1 MPRRWI
7 IATFACCALAH
18 AAVVRVD
25 VASRT
30 DLPNG
35 YERLTGKVY
44 FAVDPKLPANR
55 IITDIDLAPKN
66 AQGLVEFSSDLY
78 VLRPKDASK
87 SNGTALFEIPNR
99 GGRGM
104 MGSFDLA
111 AGGDD
116 LSGDPLVFDQGFTL
130 VWLGWQ
136 FDVPE
141 GGGRLKLYAPTLKGI
156 TGMVHSDITV
166 DRKATVESLG
176 DGAQPGYAVADPSS
190 GALTVRDQVNG
201 PRITIPRSQ
210 WRFASD
216 GTHIEFDAGFE
227 PGRIYEVVY
236 LAKNPVVAGLGPAAV
251 RDYVSYIKQHGDAK
265 RVIGFGNSQSGR
277 FLRTFLYYGFNA
289 DEHQQR
295 AFDGVWAHVAGA
307 GRGSFNH
314 RFAQP
319 SRDAQPRHNLF
330 YPTDVFPFTDDS
342 ETDSG
347 ITDAVLARA
356 KADGVIP
363 KIFYSNGSYEYWGR
377 VASLIHISPDGKR
390 DVAPSKDTR
399 IYYISGAQ
407 HTANANSSRNT
418 TQNLTN
424 PLDYRLA
431 LRALL
436 LQLNA
441 WVTNGTEPPAS
452 RYPRIDRGELATEA
466 ALKFPKIPGIE
477 LPNEPSF
484 AWRLDFGPEFR
495 GKGIITNEPT
505 KVSTPF
511 AVLLPQV
518 NGDGNEIAGVHLP
531 DQAVP
536 LATYTG
542 WNLRAVQTG
551 APNARPTF
559 LGSMIPFA
567 RTRAEREANGDPRPS
582 IEERYKN
589 LDDYLARVEASAK
602 ASVKDGFLLDR
613 DVPLAMTKAKQRWTA
628 LVGQ

>member
-1 MPRRWI
+1 MPRRWF
-7 IATFACCALAH
+7 AAAFACCALAH

-25 VASRT
+25 VTSRA

-35 YERLTGKVY
+35 YERLVGKVY
-44 FAVDPKLPANR
+44 FAVDPQLPANR

-78 VLRPKDASK
+78 VLRPKDSAK
-87 SNGTALFEIPNR
+87 SNGTALLEIPNR

-104 MGSFDLA
+104 LGTFDLA
-111 AGGDD
+111 ANGDD
-116 LSGDPLVFDQGFTL
+116 LSGDPLVFEQGFTL

-141 GGGRLKLYAPTLKGI
+141 RAGSLKLYAPVLKGI
-156 TGMVHSDITV
+156 TGIVHSEITV
-166 DRKATVESLG
+166 DRKSTSQSLG
-176 DGAQPGYAVADPSS
+176 DGAQPGYPVADPST
-190 GALTVRDQVNG
+190 GVLTVRDQVNG
-201 PRITIPRSQ
+201 KRTTVPRDQ
-210 WRFASD
+210 WRFGED
-216 GTHIEFDAGFE
+216 GARVEFAAGFE

-236 LAKNPVVAGLGPAAV
+236 LAKDPAVVGLGPAAV
-251 RDYVSYIKQHGDAK
+251 RDYVSYIKQQGQAK

-277 FLRTFLYYGFNA
+277 FLRTYLYYGFNA
-289 DEHQQR
+289 DEHKQR

-330 YPTDVFPFTDDS
+330 YPTDIFPFTDEP
-342 ETDSG
+342 ETDGGVS
-347 ITDAVLARA
+347 DALLARA
-356 KADGVIP
+356 KADGVVP
-363 KIFYSNGSYEYWGR
+363 KSFYSNGSYEYWGR
-377 VASLIHISPDGKR
+377 VASVIHISPDGKR
-390 DVAPSKDTR
+390 DIAPSKDTR

-407 HTANANSSRNT
+407 HTANANPSRNT

-431 LRALL
+431 LRGLL
-436 LQLNA
+436 LELNA

-452 RYPRIDRGELATEA
+452 RIPRIDKGELVEEK
-466 ALKFPKIPGIE
+466 ALKFPRIPGIE
-477 LPNEPSF
+477 LPDEPSF
-484 AWRLDFGPEFR
+484 AWRLDFGRNFKT
-495 GKGIITNEPT
+495 KGIIATEPPE
-505 KVSTPF
+505 VDGHFP
-511 AVLLPQV
+511 ALIPQV
-518 NGDGNEIAGVHLP
+518 NSDGNEIAGVHLP

-542 WNLRAVQTG
+542 WNLRAPQTG
-551 APNARPTF
+551 APNSRPTF

-567 RTRAEREANGDPRPS
+567 RTRAEREANHDPRLS

-589 LDDYLARVEASAK
+589 LDDYLTRVEASAR
-602 ASVKDGFLLDR
+602 ALVKDGFLLDR
-613 DVPLAMTKAKQRWTA
+613 DVPLAVSKARQRWNVLA
-628 LVGQ
+628 Q